1 MQSVQTEIVRFKPSL
16 PFRPEGKQV
25 VYVEPA
31 YEPGINEF
39 LRNNYGGLRT
49 GFANV
54 GYEFCYFPC
63 ISRRLGGQEFV
74 RYYTPY
80 RADSAGQSLG
90 SDCLRPFVKRG
101 YELAPSLL
109 LYGGQDA
116 GGHTFHALRLKG
128 HEHELR
134 PLFDA
139 FFRYLNEYE
148 KGAADS
154 EFFCATSSIEPVP
167 EPDDFADMH
176 FPEEVMELIADVSE
190 KIRRLRQYGV
200 NDMVLRSLLQP
211 QIKLSRLRVTSRG
224 QILLPDYGNL
234 EIRMTPLVKAV
245 YFLFLRHPEGLV
257 FKSLPDFRRELYEIY
272 SHLSGRDSGE
282 AVMRSIMDVTDPCKN
297 SINEKC
303 ARIREAFVRE
313 FDDRL
318 AEYYYVTG
326 GRGCTK
332 RVRLPRELVEWDL

>member
-1 MQSVQTEIVRFKPSL
+1 MQRVQTEIVRFKPSL

-25 VYVEPA
+25 VYVESA
-31 YEPGINEF
+31 YEPAINEF

-63 ISRRLGGQEFV
+63 ISRRLGGPEFV

-154 EFFCATSSIEPVP
+154 EFFCATSSIEPDL
-167 EPDDFADMH
+167 EPDDFAAMH
-176 FPEEVMELIADVSE
+176 FPEEVMELIADVS
-190 KIRRLRQYGV
+190 
-200 NDMVLRSLLQP
+200 
-211 QIKLSRLRVTSRG
+211 
-224 QILLPDYGNL
+224 
-234 EIRMTPLVKAV
+234 A
-245 YFLFLRHPEGLV
+245 
-257 FKSLPDFRRELYEIY
+257 
-272 SHLSGRDSGE
+272 
-282 AVMRSIMDVTDPCKN
+282 
-297 SINEKC
+297 
-303 ARIREAFVRE
+303 
-313 FDDRL
+313 
-318 AEYYYVTG
+318 
-326 GRGCTK
+326 
-332 RVRLPRELVEWDL
+332 